1 VKDPR
6 GKGLSKEH
14 KIGDIITVRD
24 RLGRNMEGRIIMLDP
39 LVVEFKGAY
48 TEKDG
53 RKWRVGILR
62 E

>member
-1 VKDPR
+1 M
-6 GKGLSKEH
+6 SKEH
-14 KIGDIITVRD
+14 KIGGIITVRD
-24 RLGRNMEGRIIMLDP
+24 PLGRNMEGRIIMLDP